1 MKKLVAGNWKMNL
14 LPSQVGDYARRF
26 LAEVGK
32 LEGVELLLC
41 PSDTA
46 LPAAVEAFS
55 GSNVFV
61 GAQNMHS
68 VRSGAF
74 TGETSGEMLRDLGVT
89 HVLLGHS
96 ERRHVFAEDDELIHA
111 KLVLAH
117 ELGLKPILC
126 LGEKQEQREAGST
139 EQVLREQFEGSL
151 GKLPAELLAATVVAY
166 EPVWAI
172 GTGLTATPEIARQAH
187 AFLRSLLVEK
197 LGEVASTIPILYGGS
212 VKSANAAELM
222 SQPDL
227 DGVLVGGASLKPD
240 SFAAIAKASLKT

>member
-14 LPSQVGDYARRF
+14 LPSQVSDYSKSF

-32 LEGVELLLC
+32 LDGVDLLLC

-46 LPAAVEAFS
+46 LPAAVEAFRNS
-55 GSNVFV
+55 RVRV

-68 VRSGAF
+68 TRSGAF
-74 TGETSGEMLRDLGVT
+74 TGETSGEMLADIGVT

-96 ERRHVFAEDDELIHA
+96 ERRHVFGEDDELIYA

-117 ELGLKPILC
+117 KLGLKPILC
-126 LGEKQEQREAGST
+126 VGEKQEQRESGST

-151 GKLPAELLAATVVAY
+151 GRVSNELLAATIVAY

-172 GTGLTATPEIARQAH
+172 GTGLTATPEIAQQAH
-187 AFLRSLLVEK
+187 RFLRSLLGEK
-197 LGEVASTIPILYGGS
+197 LGEAASTVPILYGGS
-212 VKSANAAELM
+212 VKPANAAELM
-222 SQPDL
+222 SQPDI

-240 SFAAIAKASLKT
+240 SFAAIAKATL

>member
-14 LPSQVGDYARRF
+14 LPSQVSGYAKSF
-26 LAEVGK
+26 LATVDK
-32 LEGVELLLC
+32 LDGVDLLLC

-46 LPAAVEAFS
+46 LPAAVEAFRNS
-55 GSNVFV
+55 GVQV

-68 VRSGAF
+68 TRSGAF
-74 TGETSGEMLRDLGVT
+74 TGETSGEMLADIGVT

-96 ERRHVFAEDDELIHA
+96 ERRHVFAEDDELIHT

-126 LGEKQEQREAGST
+126 VGEKQGQRESGST

-151 GKLPAELLAATVVAY
+151 GKLSNELLAATVVAY

-172 GTGLTATPEIARQAH
+172 GTGLTATPEIAQQAH
-187 AFLRSLLVEK
+187 RFLRSLLGEK
-197 LGEVASTIPILYGGS
+197 LGEAASTVPILYGGS
-212 VKSANAAELM
+212 VKPANAAELM
-222 SQPDL
+222 SQPDI

-240 SFAAIAKASLKT
+240 SFAAIAKAAL